1 MRKEVVLY
9 GILFLLCISFAF
21 ASCSDDQVIMRL
33 YQVNNSHVA
42 LWNHTLYSV
51 PICYSDIFGKAY
63 LNGNPHDCMAGNA
76 NTVIWLSAINNSH
89 VATAASSAYNT
100 PVCYGDLVCVNTTDS
115 VCSADYMDVIH
126 SYSNYN
132 SHVSNFSDINYPIKI
147 CCKSNFV
154 LNTFSGN
161 MSWLDMNG
169 INISSTDM
177 GDDVVLF
184 FGNDTYGKSTS
195 YVLYNS
201 AGVIILSSS
210 TTRGF
215 AFWNANASGT
225 YYFNVSVGGSWK
237 KSAAF
242 SVGASTS
249 DSGPS
254 AVIKNTPGLNY
265 SVGYNIN
272 FTQESHDQDDLLNL
286 TWNFSDG
293 NNVSFYSYSLFE
305 KSNNSLLGNSA
316 HAYTL
321 PGKYLVKL
329 TATERNRSAY
339 DVDSFDVL
347 IFGPGVNVIPVITS
361 PERMKAYGSRWIYAN
376 ASQTYVVNCSVGP
389 MPNYNFT
396 TIDGGLYCKYIH
408 APGAKATSAA
418 YNLTFTWTM
427 GDGRTTIGD
436 LDSNYNTAVVFK
448 YKYESSGL
456 HSIGLNVRYIAL

>member
-1 MRKEVVLY
+1 MNGEV
-9 GILFLLCISFAF
+9 IS
-21 ASCSDDQVIMRL
+21 
-33 YQVNNSHVA
+33 
-42 LWNHTLYSV
+42 
-51 PICYSDIFGKAY
+51 
-63 LNGNPHDCMAGNA
+63 NA
-76 NTVIWLSAINNSH
+76 QRE
-89 VATAASSAYNT
+89 
-100 PVCYGDLVCVNTTDS
+100 DS
-115 VCSADYMDVIH
+115 VI
-126 SYSNYN
+126 
-132 SHVSNFSDINYPIKI
+132 
-147 CCKSNFV
+147 
-154 LNTFSGN
+154 
-161 MSWLDMNG
+161 
-169 INISSTDM
+169 
-177 GDDVVLF
+177 LF
-184 FGNDTYGKSTS
+184 FGQSSIGTNVNYSLYKKSGSIWSWLWFVDEYT
-195 YVLYNS
+195 LTQRN
-201 AGVIILSSS
+201 S
-210 TTRGF
+210 TTRGYVVWK
-215 AFWNANASGT
+215 AISDGE
-225 YYFNVSVGGSWK
+225 YYFNMSNNN
-237 KSAAF
+237 
-242 SVGASTS
+242 GASWS
-249 DSGPS
+249 QSGNITVGSSINDESPDADITN
-254 AVIKNTPGLNY
+254 AVGDNRY
-265 SVGYNIN
+265 SVNYNIN